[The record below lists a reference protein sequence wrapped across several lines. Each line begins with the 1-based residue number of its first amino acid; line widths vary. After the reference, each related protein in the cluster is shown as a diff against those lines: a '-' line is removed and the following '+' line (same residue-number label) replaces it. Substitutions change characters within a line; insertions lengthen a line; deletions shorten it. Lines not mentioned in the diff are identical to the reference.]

1 MKICLIGCGKM
12 GSSLLEGWS
21 SLKVIKHI
29 SIVEPNLAEIPSK
42 LLNIK
47 TCKCDDI
54 KVSREKPDVLQVLV
68 HPAKQH
74 CDSHKRF
81 IKSCKDCIAIIA

>member
-1 MKICLIGCGKM
+1 MIKKIKEFIC
-12 GSSLLEGWS
+12 
-21 SLKVIKHI
+21 
-29 SIVEPNLAEIPSK
+29 K

-54 KVSREKPDVLQVLV
+54 EVSHEKPDVLQVLV
-68 HPAKQH
+68 HQAKQH

>member
-1 MKICLIGCGKM
+1 MIKKIKEFIC
-12 GSSLLEGWS
+12 
-21 SLKVIKHI
+21 
-29 SIVEPNLAEIPSK
+29 K

-68 HPAKQH
+68 HQAKQH

-81 IKSCKDCIAIIA
+81 INLVKTA